1 MVRVAMAQV
10 NPTVGDLDAN
20 VGLSVDAIR
29 RAESSGAQIV
39 ALPELMITG
48 YPPEDLLLRDAFVDA
63 NRRALEEVARA
74 TGEVMAVVGF
84 VDASHAARYNAAAIC
99 SRGEVIAV
107 YHKHL
112 LPNYGVFDERR
123 YFTPGKGHVLL
134 EAGETTIGV
143 CVCEDAWSPDGPV
156 VAQGRAGAQ
165 VIVIINA
172 SPFHRA
178 KLEERTE
185 MLADRARRAGASIVY
200 VNTVGGQDELVFDG
214 GSMVLS
220 GEGELLA
227 RLPQFDDAFATVD
240 VPPGKADRRTDPSV
254 RRLTVELAPR
264 SGRETYDDI
273 APGLD
278 DEEEVYRA
286 LVLGLRD
293 YARKNGFRDAVLG
306 LSGGI
311 DSSLTAAIAADA
323 LGAEHVVGVAM
334 PSEFST
340 SHSLEDALQLAD
352 NLGITCHQIPIKR
365 AYSAYLDMLDDTFP
379 TEPMSVAEE
388 NLQAR
393 IRGNILMFI
402 SNRFGHLVLV
412 TGNKSEAAVGYATL
426 YGDMAGGFGVLKD
439 LLKRD
444 VYALA
449 RWRNRDGAVIPE
461 SVLSKAPSAELR
473 HDQKDEDS
481 LPPYEVLDAIL
492 ELYVE
497 GDRSLADIVAA
508 GYDPAVVEEVLRLVD
523 RSEYKRRQAPPGIKV
538 TAKAF
543 GRDRRLPITNRWREG
558 PAAGEE
564 REAT

>member
-1 MVRVAMAQV
+1 
-10 NPTVGDLDAN
+10 
-20 VGLSVDAIR
+20 
-29 RAESSGAQIV
+29 
-39 ALPELMITG
+39 
-48 YPPEDLLLRDAFVDA
+48 
-63 NRRALEEVARA
+63 
-74 TGEVMAVVGF
+74 
-84 VDASHAARYNAAAIC
+84 
-99 SRGEVIAV
+99 
-107 YHKHL
+107 
-112 LPNYGVFDERR
+112 
-123 YFTPGKGHVLL
+123 
-134 EAGETTIGV
+134 
-143 CVCEDAWSPDGPV
+143 
-156 VAQGRAGAQ
+156 
-165 VIVIINA
+165 
-172 SPFHRA
+172 
-178 KLEERTE
+178 
-185 MLADRARRAGASIVY
+185 
-200 VNTVGGQDELVFDG
+200 
-214 GSMVLS
+214 
-220 GEGELLA
+220 
-227 RLPQFDDAFATVD
+227 
-240 VPPGKADRRTDPSV
+240 
-254 RRLTVELAPR
+254 
-264 SGRETYDDI
+264 
-273 APGLD
+273 
-278 DEEEVYRA
+278 
-286 LVLGLRD
+286 
-293 YARKNGFRDAVLG
+293 VLG